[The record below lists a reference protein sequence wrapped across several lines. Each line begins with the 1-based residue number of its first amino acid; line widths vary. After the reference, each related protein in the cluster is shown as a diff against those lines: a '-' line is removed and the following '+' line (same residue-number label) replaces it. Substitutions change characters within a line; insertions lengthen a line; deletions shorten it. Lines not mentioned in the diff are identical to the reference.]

1 MYSAALALS
10 AGSYC
15 TGSLPWTTPCP
26 AGTYQVVRHAC
37 MPACYVLLLTLL
49 LALLFR
55 LITYPFLTRSCTPSN
70 IFLHS
75 TLLPPPL
82 TPTTPSQP
90 FSGAS
95 SVSACLPCPL
105 LPPFTPSYPLYPH
118 YPLSAVLRCLLCE
131 RVFALSRG
139 VRVRQCEHDG
149 RHHHL
154 L

>member
-95 SVSACLPCPL
+95 SVSACLPCPAGYVCASVSMTAATTTCSKVPL
-105 LPPFTPSYPLYPH
+105 NTPTHSTTHPLTRSH
-118 YPLSAVLRCLLCE
+118 PLRLGGLQDTL
-131 RVFALSRG
+131 
-139 VRVRQCEHDG
+139 
-149 RHHHL
+149 
-154 L
+154 